1 MSLIAVVPQRELAF
15 QANALFEGQTY
26 KVFLALNPNTLNEE
40 SDLSLWLAA
49 ECSGGGY
56 VAATGTVATGAWNA
70 ATGRYELPFLTL
82 SVTATGSGFS
92 FDSIVTKIGSTRTG
106 VANVTTLPST
116 IALAAGQSRT
126 YQVRLVQDD

>member
-15 QANALFEGQTY
+15 QADALFEGETY

-56 VAATGTVATGAWNA
+56 QAATGTVPTGAWNA
-70 ATGRYELPFLTL
+70 TTGRYELPLLTI
-82 SVTATGSGFS
+82 SVTATGAGFS
-92 FDSIVTKIGSTRTG
+92 FDSIVTKIGNARTG
-106 VANVTTLPST
+106 VANVTTLPSVV
-116 IALAAGQSRT
+116 AMAAGQSRS